1 MLSQLI
7 CCTSRPIIMDDENLE
22 TTEVVNEV
30 YTVDEKEYLI
40 FVTNHEAQFRSNNI
54 PEQFWKSLCLKLK
67 NQIFDAGNSFSML
80 YTEPDENDSEDPVS
94 VKVVVTTD
102 FVDPTDGNNIFLID
116 HAWTFKACE
125 AKLHLEEVPG
135 LVERMAK
142 LMNISSLSGN
152 LVEDVLKHMW
162 KYNLTYSCSALSNVE
177 DQLPLWYVMDEFG
190 SAVQHSDNPNFK
202 IVPFLNLAEG
212 IVYSL
217 LIPLRRA
224 HKGDEVLRDYA
235 VGITDAVERKA
246 RLLPWIPTSLRDI
259 DFFQSEPSE
268 TYFASGRN
276 LETLPNIDALIPKDT
291 NGSANDVKPLKV
303 FSDYPYINEYLT
315 SPKFTLVTDENSAD
329 IMWLTSHFKQYKEFS
344 ELYPNKFINQFPFE
358 NIITIKDL
366 LAIVCRRQ
374 KSTSSSLDT
383 VLLSPWIPTTYNMS
397 TELPKFVS
405 YFQHREDKQQDNY
418 WICKPWNLAR
428 GMDMMITNNLD
439 CIVQLSSSGPKIAQ
453 KYIED
458 PVLFYRDG
466 IGSVKFDVRYVLLLK
481 TVHPLELY
489 VYKNFFLRFAN
500 KPFEMCDFDDY
511 EKHFTVMNYNENSI
525 LHRLL
530 CADFVEEFNIQY
542 SDQKWYEIEQKIVHL
557 FHQVFESATM
567 KDPPCGIGKS
577 PQSRALYAADLM
589 LSKDENGEIQPKL
602 LEINWTPDCQRACEY
617 YPSFY
622 NDIFELLFL
631 DEEKSDVFYKV

>member
-1 MLSQLI
+1 
-7 CCTSRPIIMDDENLE
+7 MDDENHE
-22 TTEVVNEV
+22 TSEFVNEV

-40 FVTNHEAQFRSNNI
+40 FLTNHEAQLKTNNV
-54 PEQFWKSLCLKLK
+54 PEQFWKPLCLKLK
-67 NQIFDAGNSFSML
+67 NQIFDAGNNFSML
-80 YTEPDENDSEDPVS
+80 YIEPDESNSEDPSS
-94 VKVVVTTD
+94 VKVVVSTD
-102 FVDPTDGNNIFLID
+102 LIEPSDGNNIYLID
-116 HAWTFKACE
+116 HAWTFKASE
-125 AKLHLEEVPG
+125 AKLHLMEVPG
-135 LVERMAK
+135 LVERMGK
-142 LMNISSLSGN
+142 LMNLSPQSDS
-152 LVEDVLKHMW
+152 LVEDILKHMW
-162 KYNLTYSCSALSNVE
+162 KFNLTYSCSALSSVE

-217 LIPLRRA
+217 LFPLRCA
-224 HKGDEVLRDYA
+224 HKGDEVLRDY
-235 VGITDAVERKA
+235 VFGISDEIERRA
-246 RLLPWIPTSLRDI
+246 RLLPWIPSSFKAI
-259 DFFQSEPSE
+259 DFLQSEPSE
-268 TYFASGRN
+268 DYFISGRI

-291 NGSANDVKPLKV
+291 NGSALDSKPLKV

-315 SPKFTLVTDENSAD
+315 SHKFSLVTDEHSAD
-329 IMWLTSHFKQYKEFS
+329 ILWLTSHFKQYKEFS

-358 NIITIKDL
+358 NVITIKDL
-366 LAIVCRRQ
+366 LAIVSRRNN
-374 KSTSSSLDT
+374 SITGSISDT
-383 VLLSPWIPTTYNMS
+383 LPFLPNWLPTTYNMS
-397 TELPKFVS
+397 TELPKFIS
-405 YFQHREDKQQDNY
+405 YFQHREDKELDNY

-428 GMDMMITNNLD
+428 GMDMMITNDLD
-439 CIVQLSSSGPKIAQ
+439 CIVRQSSSGHKIAQ

-458 PVLFYRDG
+458 PVLFHRDG

-481 TVHPLELY
+481 SVHPLELY

-511 EKHFTVMNYNENSI
+511 EKHFTVMNYSESAV

-542 SDQKWYEIEQKIVHL
+542 SDQKWSDIEPKIL
-557 FHQVFESATM
+557 QMFHEVFESATM
-567 KDPPCGIGKS
+567 KGPPCGIGKS

-589 LSKDENGEIQPKL
+589 LSKEETGGIQPKL

-617 YPSFY
+617 YPNFY

-631 DEEKSDVFYKV
+631 DEEKEGVFYKV

>member
-1 MLSQLI
+1 MN
-7 CCTSRPIIMDDENLE
+7 DENHE
-22 TTEVVNEV
+22 TSEFVNEV

-40 FVTNHEAQFRSNNI
+40 FLTNHEAQLKTNNV
-54 PEQFWKSLCLKLK
+54 PEQFWKPLCLKLK
-67 NQIFDAGNSFSML
+67 NQIFDAGNNFSML
-80 YTEPDENDSEDPVS
+80 YIEPDESNSEDPSS
-94 VKVVVTTD
+94 VKVVVSTD
-102 FVDPTDGNNIFLID
+102 LIDPSDGNNMYLID
-116 HAWTFKACE
+116 HAWTFKASE
-125 AKLHLEEVPG
+125 AKLHLVEVPG
-135 LVERMAK
+135 LVERMGK
-142 LMNISSLSGN
+142 LMNLSPQSDS
-152 LVEDVLKHMW
+152 LVEDILKHMW
-162 KYNLTYSCSALSNVE
+162 KFNLTYSCSALSSVE

-217 LIPLRRA
+217 LFPLRCA
-224 HKGDEVLRDYA
+224 HKGDEVLRDY
-235 VGITDAVERKA
+235 VFGISDEIERRA
-246 RLLPWIPTSLRDI
+246 RLLPWIPSSFKAI
-259 DFFQSEPSE
+259 DFLQSEPSE
-268 TYFASGRN
+268 DYFISGRI

-291 NGSANDVKPLKV
+291 NGSALDSKPLKV

-315 SPKFTLVTDENSAD
+315 SHKFSLVTDEHSAD
-329 IMWLTSHFKQYKEFS
+329 ILWLTSHFKQYKEFS

-358 NIITIKDL
+358 NVITIKDL
-366 LAIVCRRQ
+366 LAIVSRRNN
-374 KSTSSSLDT
+374 SITGSISDT
-383 VLLSPWIPTTYNMS
+383 LPFLPNWLPTTYNMS
-397 TELPKFVS
+397 TELPKFIS
-405 YFQHREDKQQDNY
+405 YFQHREDKELDNY

-428 GMDMMITNNLD
+428 GMDMMITNDLD
-439 CIVQLSSSGPKIAQ
+439 CIVRQSSSGHKIAQ

-458 PVLFYRDG
+458 PVLFHRDG

-481 TVHPLELY
+481 SVHPLELY

-511 EKHFTVMNYNENSI
+511 EKHFTVMNYSESAV

-542 SDQKWYEIEQKIVHL
+542 SDQKWSDIEPKIL
-557 FHQVFESATM
+557 QMFHEVFESATM
-567 KDPPCGIGKS
+567 KGPPCGIGKS

-589 LSKDENGEIQPKL
+589 LSKEETGGIQPKL

-617 YPSFY
+617 YPNFY

-631 DEEKSDVFYKV
+631 DEEKEGVFYKV

>member
-1 MLSQLI
+1 
-7 CCTSRPIIMDDENLE
+7 MDDENHE
-22 TTEVVNEV
+22 TSEFVNEV

-40 FVTNHEAQFRSNNI
+40 FLTNHEAQLKTNNV
-54 PEQFWKSLCLKLK
+54 PEQFWKPLCLKLK
-67 NQIFDAGNSFSML
+67 NQIFDAGNNFSML
-80 YTEPDENDSEDPVS
+80 YIEPDESNSEDPSS
-94 VKVVVTTD
+94 VKVVVSTD
-102 FVDPTDGNNIFLID
+102 LIDPSDGNNIYLID
-116 HAWTFKACE
+116 HAWTFKASE
-125 AKLHLEEVPG
+125 AKLHLMEVPG
-135 LVERMAK
+135 LVERMGK
-142 LMNISSLSGN
+142 LMNLSPQSDS
-152 LVEDVLKHMW
+152 LVEDILKHMW
-162 KYNLTYSCSALSNVE
+162 KFNLTYSCSALSSVE

-217 LIPLRRA
+217 LFPLRCA
-224 HKGDEVLRDYA
+224 HKGDEVLRDY
-235 VGITDAVERKA
+235 VFGISDEIERRA
-246 RLLPWIPTSLRDI
+246 RLLPWIPSSFKAI
-259 DFFQSEPSE
+259 DFLQSEPSE
-268 TYFASGRN
+268 DYFISGRI

-291 NGSANDVKPLKV
+291 NGSSLDSKPLKV

-315 SPKFTLVTDENSAD
+315 SHKFSLVTDEHSAD
-329 IMWLTSHFKQYKEFS
+329 ILWLTSHFKQYKEFS

-358 NIITIKDL
+358 NVITIKDL
-366 LAIVCRRQ
+366 LAIVSRRNN
-374 KSTSSSLDT
+374 SITGSISDT
-383 VLLSPWIPTTYNMS
+383 LPFLPNWLPTTYNMS
-397 TELPKFVS
+397 TELPKFIS
-405 YFQHREDKQQDNY
+405 YFQHREDKELDNY

-428 GMDMMITNNLD
+428 GMDMMITNDLD
-439 CIVQLSSSGPKIAQ
+439 CIVRQSSSGHKIAQ

-458 PVLFYRDG
+458 PVLFHRDG

-481 TVHPLELY
+481 SVHPLELY

-511 EKHFTVMNYNENSI
+511 EKHFTVMNYSESAV

-542 SDQKWYEIEQKIVHL
+542 SDQKWSDIEPKIL
-557 FHQVFESATM
+557 QMFHEVFESATM
-567 KDPPCGIGKS
+567 KGPPCGIGKS

-589 LSKDENGEIQPKL
+589 LSKEETGGIQPKL

-617 YPSFY
+617 YPNFY

-631 DEEKSDVFYKV
+631 DEEKEGVFYKV

>member
-1 MLSQLI
+1 
-7 CCTSRPIIMDDENLE
+7 MDDENHE
-22 TTEVVNEV
+22 TSDFVNEV

-40 FVTNHEAQFRSNNI
+40 FLANHEAQLKANNI
-54 PEQFWKSLCLKLK
+54 PEQFWKPLCLKLK
-67 NQIFDAGNSFSML
+67 NQIFDAGNNFSML
-80 YTEPDENDSEDPVS
+80 YIEPEESNSEDHSS
-94 VKVVVTTD
+94 VKVVVSTD
-102 FVDPTDGNNIFLID
+102 LVDPSDGNNIYLID
-116 HAWTFKACE
+116 HAWTFKASE
-125 AKLHLEEVPG
+125 AKVHLMEVPG

-142 LMNISSLSGN
+142 LMNLSPQSDN
-152 LVEDVLKHMW
+152 LVEDILKHMW
-162 KYNLTYSCSALSNVE
+162 KFNLNYSCSALSSVE
-177 DQLPLWYVMDEFG
+177 YQLPLWYVMDEFG

-212 IVYSL
+212 LVYSL
-217 LIPLRRA
+217 LFPLRCA
-224 HKGDEVLRDYA
+224 HKGDEVCRDYV
-235 VGITDAVERKA
+235 VGITDDIERKA
-246 RLLPWIPTSLRDI
+246 RLLPWSPSSFKAI
-259 DFFQSEPSE
+259 DFSQSEPSE
-268 TYFASGRN
+268 DYFISGRR

-291 NGSANDVKPLKV
+291 NGSAHDSKPLKV
-303 FSDYPYINEYLT
+303 FSNYLYINEYLT
-315 SPKFTLVTDENSAD
+315 SPKFSLVTDKHDAD
-329 IMWLTSHFKQYKEFS
+329 ILWLTSHFQQYKGFS

-358 NIITIKDL
+358 NVITIKDL
-366 LAIVCRRQ
+366 LAIVSRRN
-374 KSTSSSLDT
+374 KSTIGSSSDALP
-383 VLLSPWIPTTYNMS
+383 LLPNWLPTTYNMS
-397 TELPKFVS
+397 TELPKFIS
-405 YFQHREDKQQDNY
+405 YFQHREDKELDNY

-439 CIVQLSSSGPKIAQ
+439 CIVQQSSSGPKIAQ

-458 PVLFYRDG
+458 PVLFHRDG

-481 TVHPLELY
+481 SVHPLELY

-511 EKHFTVMNYNENSI
+511 EKHFTVMNYNESAI

-542 SDQKWYEIEQKIVHL
+542 ADQKWSDIESKIVHL
-557 FHQVFESATM
+557 FHQVFESASM

-589 LSKDENGEIQPKL
+589 LSKEENGEIQPKL

-617 YPSFY
+617 YPNFY

-631 DEEKSDVFYKV
+631 DEEKEGVFYKV

>member
-1 MLSQLI
+1 
-7 CCTSRPIIMDDENLE
+7 MDDENHE
-22 TTEVVNEV
+22 TSEFVNEV

-40 FVTNHEAQFRSNNI
+40 FLTNHEAQLKTNNV
-54 PEQFWKSLCLKLK
+54 PQQFWKPLCLKLK
-67 NQIFDAGNSFSML
+67 NQIFDAGNNFSML
-80 YTEPDENDSEDPVS
+80 YIEPDESNSEDPSS
-94 VKVVVTTD
+94 VKVVVSTD
-102 FVDPTDGNNIFLID
+102 FMDPSDGNNIYLID
-116 HAWTFKACE
+116 HAWTFKASE
-125 AKLHLEEVPG
+125 AKLHLMEVPG
-135 LVERMAK
+135 LVERMGK
-142 LMNISSLSGN
+142 LMNLYPQSDS
-152 LVEDVLKHMW
+152 LVEDILKHMW
-162 KYNLTYSCSALSNVE
+162 KFNLTYSCSALSSVE

-217 LIPLRRA
+217 LFPLRCA
-224 HKGDEVLRDYA
+224 HKGDEVLRDY
-235 VGITDAVERKA
+235 VFGIADEIERRA
-246 RLLPWIPTSLRDI
+246 RLLPWIPASFKAI
-259 DFFQSEPSE
+259 DFLQSEPSE
-268 TYFASGRN
+268 DYFISGRI

-291 NGSANDVKPLKV
+291 NGSALDSKPLKV

-315 SPKFTLVTDENSAD
+315 SPKFSLVTDEHSAD
-329 IMWLTSHFKQYKEFS
+329 ILWLTSHFKQYKEFS

-358 NIITIKDL
+358 NVITIKDL
-366 LAIVCRRQ
+366 LAIVSRRNN
-374 KSTSSSLDT
+374 SITDSFSDT
-383 VLLSPWIPTTYNMS
+383 LPFLPNWLPTTYNMS
-397 TELPKFVS
+397 TELPKFIS
-405 YFQHREDKQQDNY
+405 YFEHREDKELDNY

-428 GMDMMITNNLD
+428 GMDMMITNHLD
-439 CIVQLSSSGPKIAQ
+439 CIVRQSSSGHKIAQ

-458 PVLFYRDG
+458 PVLFHRDG

-481 TVHPLELY
+481 SVHPLELY

-511 EKHFTVMNYNENSI
+511 EKHFTVMNYSESAV

-542 SDQKWYEIEQKIVHL
+542 SDQKWSDIEPKIL
-557 FHQVFESATM
+557 QMFHEVFESATM
-567 KDPPCGIGKS
+567 KGPPCGIGKS

-589 LSKDENGEIQPKL
+589 LSKEETGGIQPKL

-617 YPSFY
+617 YPNFY

-631 DEEKSDVFYKV
+631 DEEKEGVFYKV

>member
-1 MLSQLI
+1 
-7 CCTSRPIIMDDENLE
+7 MDDENHE
-22 TTEVVNEV
+22 TSEFVNEV

-40 FVTNHEAQFRSNNI
+40 FLTNHEAQLKTNNV
-54 PEQFWKSLCLKLK
+54 PEQFWKPLCLKLK
-67 NQIFDAGNSFSML
+67 NQIFDAGNNFSML
-80 YTEPDENDSEDPVS
+80 YIEPDESNSEDPSS
-94 VKVVVTTD
+94 VKVVVSTD
-102 FVDPTDGNNIFLID
+102 LIDPSDGNNIYLID
-116 HAWTFKACE
+116 HAWTFKASE
-125 AKLHLEEVPG
+125 AKLHLMEVPG
-135 LVERMAK
+135 LVERMGK
-142 LMNISSLSGN
+142 LMNLSPQSDS
-152 LVEDVLKHMW
+152 LVEDILKHMW
-162 KYNLTYSCSALSNVE
+162 KFNLTYSCSALSSVE

-217 LIPLRRA
+217 LFPLRCA
-224 HKGDEVLRDYA
+224 HKGDEVLRDY
-235 VGITDAVERKA
+235 VFGISDEIERRA
-246 RLLPWIPTSLRDI
+246 RLLPWIPSSFKAI
-259 DFFQSEPSE
+259 DFLQSEPSE
-268 TYFASGRN
+268 DYFISGRI

-291 NGSANDVKPLKV
+291 NGSALDSKPLKV

-315 SPKFTLVTDENSAD
+315 SHKFSLVTDEHSAD
-329 IMWLTSHFKQYKEFS
+329 ILWLTSHFKQYKEFS

-358 NIITIKDL
+358 NVITIKDL
-366 LAIVCRRQ
+366 LAIVSRRNN
-374 KSTSSSLDT
+374 SITGSISDT
-383 VLLSPWIPTTYNMS
+383 LPFLPNWLPTTYNMS
-397 TELPKFVS
+397 TELPKFIS
-405 YFQHREDKQQDNY
+405 YFQHREDKELDNY

-428 GMDMMITNNLD
+428 GMDMMITNDLD
-439 CIVQLSSSGPKIAQ
+439 CIVRQSSSGHKIAQ

-458 PVLFYRDG
+458 PVLFHRDG

-481 TVHPLELY
+481 SVHPLELY

-511 EKHFTVMNYNENSI
+511 EKHFTVMNYSESAV

-542 SDQKWYEIEQKIVHL
+542 SDQKWSDIEPKIL
-557 FHQVFESATM
+557 QMFHEVFESATM
-567 KDPPCGIGKS
+567 KGPPCGIGKS

-589 LSKDENGEIQPKL
+589 LSKEETGGIQPKL

-617 YPSFY
+617 YPNFY

-631 DEEKSDVFYKV
+631 DEEKEGVFYKV

>member
-1 MLSQLI
+1 
-7 CCTSRPIIMDDENLE
+7 MDDENHE
-22 TTEVVNEV
+22 TSEFVNEV

-40 FVTNHEAQFRSNNI
+40 FLTNHEAQLKTNNV
-54 PEQFWKSLCLKLK
+54 PQQFWKPLCLKLK
-67 NQIFDAGNSFSML
+67 NQIFDAGNNFSML
-80 YTEPDENDSEDPVS
+80 YIEPDESNSEDPSS
-94 VKVVVTTD
+94 VKVVVSTD
-102 FVDPTDGNNIFLID
+102 FMDPSDGNNIYLID
-116 HAWTFKACE
+116 HAWTFKASE
-125 AKLHLEEVPG
+125 AKLHLMEVPG
-135 LVERMAK
+135 LVERMGK
-142 LMNISSLSGN
+142 LMNLSPQSDS
-152 LVEDVLKHMW
+152 LVEDILKHMW
-162 KYNLTYSCSALSNVE
+162 KFNLTYSCSALSSVE

-217 LIPLRRA
+217 LFPLRCA
-224 HKGDEVLRDYA
+224 HKGDEVLRDY
-235 VGITDAVERKA
+235 VFGIADEIERRA
-246 RLLPWIPTSLRDI
+246 RLLPWIPSSFKAI
-259 DFFQSEPSE
+259 DFLQSEPSE
-268 TYFASGRN
+268 DYFISGRI

-291 NGSANDVKPLKV
+291 NGSAIDSKPLKV

-315 SPKFTLVTDENSAD
+315 SPKFSLVTDEHSAD
-329 IMWLTSHFKQYKEFS
+329 ILWLTSHFKQYKEFS

-358 NIITIKDL
+358 NVITIKDL
-366 LAIVCRRQ
+366 LAIVSRRNN
-374 KSTSSSLDT
+374 SITGSFSDT
-383 VLLSPWIPTTYNMS
+383 LPFLPNWLPTTYNMS
-397 TELPKFVS
+397 TELPKFIS
-405 YFQHREDKQQDNY
+405 YFEHREDKELDNY

-428 GMDMMITNNLD
+428 GMDMMITNHLD
-439 CIVQLSSSGPKIAQ
+439 CIVRQSSSGHKIAQ

-458 PVLFYRDG
+458 PVLFHRDG

-481 TVHPLELY
+481 SVHPLELY

-511 EKHFTVMNYNENSI
+511 EKHFTVMNYSESAV

-542 SDQKWYEIEQKIVHL
+542 SDQKWSDIEPKIL
-557 FHQVFESATM
+557 QMFHEVFESATM
-567 KDPPCGIGKS
+567 KGPPCGIGKS

-589 LSKDENGEIQPKL
+589 LSKEETGGIQPKL

-617 YPSFY
+617 YPNFY

-631 DEEKSDVFYKV
+631 DEEKEGVFYKV

>member
-1 MLSQLI
+1 
-7 CCTSRPIIMDDENLE
+7 MDDENHE
-22 TTEVVNEV
+22 TSEFVNEV

-40 FVTNHEAQFRSNNI
+40 FLTNHEAQLKTNNV
-54 PEQFWKSLCLKLK
+54 PEQFWKPLCLKLK
-67 NQIFDAGNSFSML
+67 NQIFDAGNNFSML
-80 YTEPDENDSEDPVS
+80 YIEPDESNSEDPSS
-94 VKVVVTTD
+94 VKVVVSTD
-102 FVDPTDGNNIFLID
+102 LMDPSDGNNIYLID
-116 HAWTFKACE
+116 HAWTFKASE
-125 AKLHLEEVPG
+125 AKLHLMEVPG
-135 LVERMAK
+135 LVERMGK
-142 LMNISSLSGN
+142 LMNLSPQSDS
-152 LVEDVLKHMW
+152 LVEDILKHMW
-162 KYNLTYSCSALSNVE
+162 KFNLTYSCSALSSVE

-217 LIPLRRA
+217 LFPLRCA
-224 HKGDEVLRDYA
+224 HKGDEVLRDY
-235 VGITDAVERKA
+235 VFGIADEIERRA
-246 RLLPWIPTSLRDI
+246 RLLPWITSSFKAI
-259 DFFQSEPSE
+259 DFLQSEPSE
-268 TYFASGRN
+268 DYFISGRI

-291 NGSANDVKPLKV
+291 NGSALDSKPLKV

-315 SPKFTLVTDENSAD
+315 SPKLSLVTDEQSAD
-329 IMWLTSHFKQYKEFS
+329 ILWLTSHFKQYKEFS

-358 NIITIKDL
+358 NVITIKDL
-366 LAIVCRRQ
+366 LAIVSRRNN
-374 KSTSSSLDT
+374 SITGSFSDT
-383 VLLSPWIPTTYNMS
+383 LPFLPNWLPTTYNMS
-397 TELPKFVS
+397 TELPKFIS
-405 YFQHREDKQQDNY
+405 YFQHREDKELDNY

-428 GMDMMITNNLD
+428 GMDMMITNDLD
-439 CIVQLSSSGPKIAQ
+439 CIVRQSSSGHKIAQ
-453 KYIED
+453 KYVED

-481 TVHPLELY
+481 SVHPLELY

-511 EKHFTVMNYNENSI
+511 EKHFTVMNYSESAV

-542 SDQKWYEIEQKIVHL
+542 SDQKWSDIEPKIL
-557 FHQVFESATM
+557 QMFHEVFESATM
-567 KDPPCGIGKS
+567 KGPPCGIGKS

-589 LSKDENGEIQPKL
+589 LSKEETGGIQPKL

-617 YPSFY
+617 YPNFY

-631 DEEKSDVFYKV
+631 DEEKEGVFYKV

>member
-1 MLSQLI
+1 
-7 CCTSRPIIMDDENLE
+7 MDDENHE
-22 TTEVVNEV
+22 TSEFVNEV

-40 FVTNHEAQFRSNNI
+40 FLTNHEAQLRTNNI
-54 PEQFWKSLCLKLK
+54 PEQFWKPLCLKLK
-67 NQIFDAGNSFSML
+67 NQIFDAGNNFSML
-80 YTEPDENDSEDPVS
+80 YIEPDDSSNSEDPS
-94 VKVVVTTD
+94 SLKVVISTD
-102 FVDPTDGNNIFLID
+102 LVDPSDGNNIYLID
-116 HAWTFKACE
+116 HAWTFKASE
-125 AKLHLEEVPG
+125 AKVHLMEVPG

-142 LMNISSLSGN
+142 LMNLSPQSDS
-152 LVEDVLKHMW
+152 LVEDILKRMW
-162 KYNLTYSCSALSNVE
+162 KFNLTYSCSALSSVE
-177 DQLPLWYVMDEFG
+177 DQLPVWYVMDEFG

-202 IVPFLNLAEG
+202 IVPFLNLTEG

-217 LIPLRRA
+217 LFPLRCA
-224 HKGDEVLRDYA
+224 HKGDEVLRDYV
-235 VGITDAVERKA
+235 VGINDDIERRA
-246 RLLPWIPTSLRDI
+246 RLLPWLPSSFKAI
-259 DFFQSEPSE
+259 DFIQSEPSE
-268 TYFASGRN
+268 DYFISGRR

-291 NGSANDVKPLKV
+291 NGSALDSKPLKV
-303 FSDYPYINEYLT
+303 FSDYSYINEYLT
-315 SPKFTLVTDENSAD
+315 SPKFSLVTDEHNAD
-329 IMWLTSHFKQYKEFS
+329 ILWLTSHFKQYKEFS

-358 NIITIKDL
+358 NVITIKDL
-366 LAIVCRRQ
+366 LAIVSRRNN
-374 KSTSSSLDT
+374 STMGSSSDALP
-383 VLLSPWIPTTYNMS
+383 LLPIWLPTTYNMS
-397 TELPKFVS
+397 TELPKFIS
-405 YFQHREDKQQDNY
+405 YFQHREDKELDNY

-428 GMDMMITNNLD
+428 GMDMMITNDLD
-439 CIVQLSSSGPKIAQ
+439 CIVRQSSSGHKIAQ

-458 PVLFYRDG
+458 PVLFHRDG

-481 TVHPLELY
+481 SVHPLELY

-511 EKHFTVMNYNENSI
+511 EKHFTVMNYSESAI

-542 SDQKWYEIEQKIVHL
+542 SDQKWSDIEPKILHM

-589 LSKDENGEIQPKL
+589 LSKEENGGIQPKL

-617 YPSFY
+617 YPNFY

-631 DEEKSDVFYKV
+631 DEENEGVFYKL

>member
-1 MLSQLI
+1 
-7 CCTSRPIIMDDENLE
+7 MDDENHE
-22 TTEVVNEV
+22 TSEFVNEV

-40 FVTNHEAQFRSNNI
+40 FLTNHEAQLRTNNI
-54 PEQFWKSLCLKLK
+54 PEQFWKPLCLKLK
-67 NQIFDAGNSFSML
+67 NQIFDAGNNFSML
-80 YTEPDENDSEDPVS
+80 YIEPDDSSNSEDPS
-94 VKVVVTTD
+94 SLKVVISTD
-102 FVDPTDGNNIFLID
+102 LVDPSDGNNIYLID
-116 HAWTFKACE
+116 HAWTFKASE
-125 AKLHLEEVPG
+125 AKVHLMEVPG

-142 LMNISSLSGN
+142 LMNLSPQSDS
-152 LVEDVLKHMW
+152 LVEDILKRMW
-162 KYNLTYSCSALSNVE
+162 RFNLTYSCSALSSVE
-177 DQLPLWYVMDEFG
+177 DQLPVWYVMDEFG

-202 IVPFLNLAEG
+202 IVPFLNLTEG

-217 LIPLRRA
+217 LFPLRCA
-224 HKGDEVLRDYA
+224 HKGDEVLRDYV
-235 VGITDAVERKA
+235 VGINDDIERRA
-246 RLLPWIPTSLRDI
+246 RLLPWLPSSFKAI
-259 DFFQSEPSE
+259 DFIQSEPSE
-268 TYFASGRN
+268 DYFISGRR

-291 NGSANDVKPLKV
+291 NGSALDSKPLKV
-303 FSDYPYINEYLT
+303 FSDYSYINEYLT
-315 SPKFTLVTDENSAD
+315 SPKFSLVTDEHNAD
-329 IMWLTSHFKQYKEFS
+329 ILWLTSHFKQYKEFS

-358 NIITIKDL
+358 NVITIKDL
-366 LAIVCRRQ
+366 LAIVSRRNN
-374 KSTSSSLDT
+374 STMGSSSDALP
-383 VLLSPWIPTTYNMS
+383 LLPNWLPTTYNMS
-397 TELPKFVS
+397 TELPKFIS
-405 YFQHREDKQQDNY
+405 YFQHREDKELDNY

-428 GMDMMITNNLD
+428 GMDMMITNDLD
-439 CIVQLSSSGPKIAQ
+439 CIVRQSSSGHKIAQ

-458 PVLFYRDG
+458 PVLFHRDG

-481 TVHPLELY
+481 SVHPLELY

-511 EKHFTVMNYNENSI
+511 EKHFTVMNYSESAI

-542 SDQKWYEIEQKIVHL
+542 SDQKWSDIEPKILHM

-589 LSKDENGEIQPKL
+589 LSKEENGGIQPKL

-617 YPSFY
+617 YPNFY

-631 DEEKSDVFYKV
+631 DEENEGVFYKV

>member
-1 MLSQLI
+1 
-7 CCTSRPIIMDDENLE
+7 MDDENHE
-22 TTEVVNEV
+22 TSEFVNEV

-40 FVTNHEAQFRSNNI
+40 FLTNHEAQLRTNNI
-54 PEQFWKSLCLKLK
+54 PEQFWKPLCLKLK
-67 NQIFDAGNSFSML
+67 NQIFDAGNNFSML
-80 YTEPDENDSEDPVS
+80 YIEPDDSSNSEDPS
-94 VKVVVTTD
+94 SLKVVISAD
-102 FVDPTDGNNIFLID
+102 LVDPSDGNNIYLID
-116 HAWTFKACE
+116 HAWTFKASE
-125 AKLHLEEVPG
+125 AKVHLMEVPG

-142 LMNISSLSGN
+142 LMNLSPQSDS
-152 LVEDVLKHMW
+152 LVEDILKRMW
-162 KYNLTYSCSALSNVE
+162 KFNLTYSCSALSSVE
-177 DQLPLWYVMDEFG
+177 DQLPVWYVMDEFG

-202 IVPFLNLAEG
+202 IVPFLNLTEG

-217 LIPLRRA
+217 LFPLRCA
-224 HKGDEVLRDYA
+224 HKGDEVLRDYV
-235 VGITDAVERKA
+235 VGINDDIERRA
-246 RLLPWIPTSLRDI
+246 RLLPWLPSSFKAI
-259 DFFQSEPSE
+259 DFIQSEPSE
-268 TYFASGRN
+268 DYFISGRR

-291 NGSANDVKPLKV
+291 NGSALDSKPLKV
-303 FSDYPYINEYLT
+303 FSDYSYINEYLT
-315 SPKFTLVTDENSAD
+315 SPKFSLVTDEHNAD
-329 IMWLTSHFKQYKEFS
+329 ILWLTSHFKEYKEFS
-344 ELYPNKFINQFPFE
+344 ELYPKKFINQFPFE
-358 NIITIKDL
+358 NVITIKDL
-366 LAIVCRRQ
+366 LAIVSRRNN
-374 KSTSSSLDT
+374 STMGSSSDALP
-383 VLLSPWIPTTYNMS
+383 LLPNWLPTTYNMS

-405 YFQHREDKQQDNY
+405 YFQHREDKELDNY

-428 GMDMMITNNLD
+428 GMDMMITNDLD
-439 CIVQLSSSGPKIAQ
+439 CIVRQSSSGHKIAQ

-458 PVLFYRDG
+458 PVLFHRDG

-481 TVHPLELY
+481 SVHPLELY

-511 EKHFTVMNYNENSI
+511 EKHFTVMNYSESAI

-542 SDQKWYEIEQKIVHL
+542 SDQKWSDIEPKILHM

-589 LSKDENGEIQPKL
+589 LSKEENGGIQPKL

-617 YPSFY
+617 YPNFY

-631 DEEKSDVFYKV
+631 DEENEGVFYKV